1 MSGDSP
7 YLDHGHSVAAW
18 TGVAICMIG
27 SLIVAFGVWFGNDML
42 SIIGAIVFVAGG
54 IVGWAMSKASKSKS
68 AGTKTA
74 RHAA

>member
-1 MSGDSP
+1 MSGDNP

-27 SLIVAFGVWFGNDML
+27 ALIVAFGVWFGNDML
-42 SIIGAIVFVAGG
+42 SIIGGIVFLAGG
-54 IVGWAMSKASKSKS
+54 IVGWAMGRADKSKTANS
-68 AGTKTA
+68 KTP